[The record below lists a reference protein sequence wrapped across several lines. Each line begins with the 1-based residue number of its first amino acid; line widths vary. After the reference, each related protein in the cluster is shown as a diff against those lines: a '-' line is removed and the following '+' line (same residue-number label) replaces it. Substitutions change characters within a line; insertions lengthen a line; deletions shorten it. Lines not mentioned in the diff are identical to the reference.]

1 MKLLK
6 RLVRYVFPFKKYV
19 VFIFFA
25 HILYSLFSL
34 VSLSMVIPFLSI
46 LFKNVDKVA
55 VKPEFSLSSESITNL
70 FNYYMG
76 NVIDTHGEITA
87 LIAVALSMIIFSF
100 FSNMFRYLGLYF
112 MAPIRAG
119 FIKNLRKDIYKQ
131 MLILPLSYYAKERKG
146 DIMNRIGSDV
156 QEVEWSIV
164 SMLQMLFRDP
174 LLIVVYCGSLLI
186 ISPEL
191 TLIAVVLLPVS
202 GYIIAFLGKK
212 IKRNSIKAQAI
223 LGHLSSIFEETIGG
237 LRIIKGYNAID
248 HASEKFR
255 ESNLYFYK
263 LSKKIYI
270 RTELGGPVVELMAI
284 LTLMVVLYIGGSLV
298 LGENTLNGELF
309 IFYILIFARLIPPAK
324 SLVSCYYNIQKG
336 LASAK
341 RIYAVIDG
349 EESIIEVANPISIQE
364 LKDKIEYKNITFS
377 YQDGNEILKNINFS
391 LQKGKN
397 IALVGASGGGK
408 STLVDLLPRF
418 YDATSGEILIDGIDN
433 KLYKI
438 NELRNLFGV
447 VNQDVIL
454 FNDTVYHN
462 IAFGKKGI
470 SRDAVIAA
478 AKVAKAHDFIME
490 MENGYD
496 TIIGDRGMNMSGGE
510 RQRISIARALL
521 KNPEVLILDEATSAL
536 DAESEYLVQQAIEEL
551 LDKRTAIVIAHRLST
566 IRHAD
571 LILFIDNGEII
582 ESGKHQELM
591 DQKGAYYKFCCMQEM
606 THL

>member
-255 ESNLYFYK
+255 ESNHYFYK

-270 RTELGGPVVELMAI
+270 RTELGGPIVELMAI

-349 EESIIEVANPISIQE
+349 EERILEVSDPISIQE
-364 LKDKIEYKNITFS
+364 LKNKIEYKNVSFF

-418 YDATSGEILIDGIDN
+418 YDATSGTILIDGIDS

-438 NELRNLFGV
+438 SELRNLFGI

-470 SRDAVIAA
+470 SREAVIAA

-591 DQKGAYYKFCCMQEM
+591 DQKGSYYKFCCMQEM

>member
-1 MKLLK
+1 
-6 RLVRYVFPFKKYV
+6 
-19 VFIFFA
+19 
-25 HILYSLFSL
+25 
-34 VSLSMVIPFLSI
+34 
-46 LFKNVDKVA
+46 
-55 VKPEFSLSSESITNL
+55 
-70 FNYYMG
+70 
-76 NVIDTHGEITA
+76 
-87 LIAVALSMIIFSF
+87 
-100 FSNMFRYLGLYF
+100 
-112 MAPIRAG
+112 
-119 FIKNLRKDIYKQ
+119 
-131 MLILPLSYYAKERKG
+131 
-146 DIMNRIGSDV
+146 
-156 QEVEWSIV
+156 
-164 SMLQMLFRDP
+164 
-174 LLIVVYCGSLLI
+174 LLI

-255 ESNLYFYK
+255 ESNHYFYK

-270 RTELGGPVVELMAI
+270 RTELGGPIVELMAI

-349 EESIIEVANPISIQE
+349 EERILEVSDPISIQE
-364 LKDKIEYKNITFS
+364 LKNEIEYKNVSFS

-418 YDATSGEILIDGIDN
+418 YDATSGTILIDGIDS

-438 NELRNLFGV
+438 SELRNLFGI

-470 SRDAVIAA
+470 SREAVIAA

-551 LDKRTAIVIAHRLST
+551 LDNRTAIVIAHRLST

>member
-1 MKLLK
+1 
-6 RLVRYVFPFKKYV
+6 
-19 VFIFFA
+19 
-25 HILYSLFSL
+25 
-34 VSLSMVIPFLSI
+34 
-46 LFKNVDKVA
+46 
-55 VKPEFSLSSESITNL
+55 
-70 FNYYMG
+70 MG
-76 NVIDTHGEITA
+76 NIIDTHGEITA
-87 LIAVALSMIIFSF
+87 LIAVALSIIIFSF

-174 LLIVVYCGSLLI
+174 LLIVVYCGSLLL

-191 TLIAVVLLPVS
+191 TLIAVVLLPIS

-255 ESNLYFYK
+255 ESNHYFYK

-309 IFYILIFARLIPPAK
+309 VFYILIFARLIPPAK

-349 EESIIEVANPISIQE
+349 EERIIEVSNPISIQE
-364 LKDKIEYKNITFS
+364 FKDKIEYRNVTFF
-377 YQDGNEILKNINFS
+377 YQGGNEILKNINFS

-418 YDATSGEILIDGIDN
+418 YDATSGTILIDGIDS

-438 NELRNLFGV
+438 SELRNLFGV
-447 VNQDVIL
+447 VNHDVIL

-470 SRDAVIAA
+470 SLEAVIAA

-591 DQKGAYYKFCCMQEM
+591 DQKGAYYKFCCIQEM

>member
-76 NVIDTHGEITA
+76 NIIDTNGEITA

-191 TLIAVVLLPVS
+191 TLIAVVLLPIS

-309 IFYILIFARLIPPAK
+309 VFYILIFARLIPPAK

-349 EESIIEVANPISIQE
+349 EERILEVSDSISIQE
-364 LKDKIEYKNITFS
+364 LKDKIQYKNVTFS

-582 ESGKHQELM
+582 ESGKHQDLM

>member
-349 EESIIEVANPISIQE
+349 EERILEVSDPISIQE
-364 LKDKIEYKNITFS
+364 LKNKIEYKNVSFF

-418 YDATSGEILIDGIDN
+418 YDATSGEILIDGIDS

-438 NELRNLFGV
+438 SELRNLFGI

-470 SRDAVIAA
+470 SREAVIAA